1 MIAVDLERNHIAVYV
16 ADMAEE
22 VDSLEISQ
30 LKAMVLAYNNEVSV
44 LNDSCYRQGLRR
56 GYAQC

>member
-1 MIAVDLERNHIAVYV
+1 MDV

-30 LKAMVLAYNNEVSV
+30 LKAMVLASTNEVSV
-44 LNDSCYRQGLRR
+44 LNDPCQRQGLSV